1 MMIDQAKL
9 KAFLIEMLEQAE
21 EVEAASG
28 EIPSAQEA
36 IGWIIDWVD
45 DQSSKSK
52 PPLDKPP
59 A

>member
-1 MMIDQAKL
+1 MQMDKEKL
-9 KAFLIEMLEQAE
+9 KKFLNEMLEQAD

-28 EIPSAQEA
+28 EIPTAQEA
-36 IGWIIDWVD
+36 IGWIIDWLD

>member
-1 MMIDQAKL
+1 MIDQAKL
-9 KAFLIEMLEQAE
+9 KSFLMKMHDQAD

-28 EIPSAQEA
+28 ETPSAQEA
-36 IGWIIDWVD
+36 ISWIIDWVD